1 MKRFS
6 FPAFCIAALA
16 ASFLARTTSAD
27 IVVNGGFE
35 SGAFAPGW
43 SFTDASGFTFIDN
56 DSVFAHSGN
65 DYALLGASPAPG
77 DDPGTLLQTLTTT
90 PGATYQLT
98 FWLASDRTG
107 TVDNSLQVLWNG
119 ASVFSQV
126 NIPAPGFTNPYV
138 LFTISNLTAAG
149 ATATLEFDYVNNDD
163 FFRLDDVS
171 VNAVPEPS
179 TAALAALGFGMMGFA
194 SAARRIT
201 RRSRRKF
208 QRVCFVK

>member
-16 ASFLARTTSAD
+16 ASFLVRTTSAD

-35 SGAFAPGW
+35 SGSFAPGW

-56 DSVFAHSGN
+56 DSTFAHTGN
-65 DYALLGASPAPG
+65 DYALLGASPL
-77 DDPGTLLQTLTTT
+77 PGTLLQTLATT

-98 FWLASDRTG
+98 FWLASDRSS

-119 ASVFSQV
+119 VSVFSQV

-171 VNAVPEPS
+171 VNAVPEVS
-179 TAALAALGFGMMGFA
+179 TTSFAILGFGMLGFVYG
-194 SAARRIT
+194 ARRVT
-201 RRSRRKF
+201 RRSRRRF
-208 QRVCFVK
+208 QRVCFVR